1 MSFTVLKPG
10 VFTTVQDL
18 GRPAYQRFGVAVGGA
33 VDAFAAR
40 VANLL
45 VGNPE
50 GAALLEMTLQ
60 GPELRVEEETLVA
73 WCGGGFAARAGA
85 GELPCDRPVL
95 IAAGTVIS
103 FGVAQ
108 PGARAW
114 LALAGG
120 IAVPLV
126 LGSRSTYRRA
136 GFGGHQGRTLA
147 AGDRLPRGLPSA
159 WARKISTL
167 QRGAARPGTAWSVR
181 PETLGQTAPAGKVR
195 TVRGP
200 EWDWFGTE
208 AQRRFFETEFR
219 VTKDADRMGI
229 RLEGPA
235 LATAQPRELIS
246 EAVNTG
252 VVQVPPSGQ
261 PIVLLTSRQTVG
273 GYPRIGAV
281 ATVDFGRLAQLKPGD
296 RFGFQEISLAT
307 AHELY
312 IGRERDLNRVR
323 AGLNR
328 LAG

>member
-1 MSFTVLKPG
+1 MSFTVLKGG

-45 VGNPE
+45 VGNSE

-60 GPELRVEEETLVA
+60 GPVLRLEQETLVA
-73 WCGGGFAARAGA
+73 WCGGGFAAKAG
-85 GELPCDRPVL
+85 GSDLPRDRPVQ

-103 FGVAQ
+103 FGVAK

-120 IAVPLV
+120 IDVPLV

-147 AGDRLPRGLPSA
+147 AGDQLPCGQPSE
-159 WARKISTL
+159 WAQKILATL
-167 QRGAARPGTAWSVR
+167 RSSARPATAWSVR
-181 PETLGQTAPAGKVR
+181 PDTLGQPAPAGKVR

-200 EWDWFGTE
+200 EWEWFGAE

-235 LATAQPRELIS
+235 LATAKPRELIS

-273 GYPRIGAV
+273 GYPRIAAV
-281 ATVDFGRLAQLKPGD
+281 ATVDFARLAQLKPGD
-296 RFGFQEISLAT
+296 RFGFAEISLAM